1 MKRWLIVG
9 LGVVVLA
16 AAFLLLRPTD
26 DAVQAGPD
34 ARVSDPVLAGGDSD
48 SGPQLVVLVDG
59 EAVQDVAVQSGPPL
73 AHLPYS
79 QLSSSMV
86 SHMKGTGTFRTLV
99 LIDGSEILL
108 DAYTLQQLPADVV
121 YRAGYDRTP

>member
-1 MKRWLIVG
+1 MLIA
-9 LGVVVLA
+9 LGVAVVA

-26 DAVQAGPD
+26 DTVQAGPD
-34 ARVSDPVLAGGDSD
+34 VSAADPVVAGGD

-86 SHMKGTGTFRTLV
+86 SHVKGTGTFSTLV

-108 DAYTLQQLPADVV
+108 DSYTLEQLPADVV